1 MNTDIILQFISILLP
16 VINLY
21 FILKSRMDS
30 NYSFLNWRI
39 RKLEKELSCL
49 RTIVR
54 INLPRVSH
62 EFSDEINKS
71 YEEFEKELNEK

>member
-21 FILKSRMDS
+21 FILKGRIDS
-30 NYSFLNWRI
+30 NYFFLNLRI

-54 INLPRVSH
+54 INLPK
-62 EFSDEINKS
+62 FSDEINKS